1 MKKRRWLG
9 LGLAAMAVA
18 ALCVGCGRTP
28 GGPPAYD
35 AFVYEPK
42 GGK

>member
-18 ALCVGCGRTP
+18 ALGARAQGQLARRLR
-28 GGPPAYD
+28 ARD
-35 AFVYEPK
+35 R
-42 GGK
+42 